1 MKPQRLTPVLLVL
14 AVCMIGVTV
23 LEWLGRVHEAHY
35 EYIEVVEALASED
48 DGAEDDQSW
57 QSTAPLNET
66 HARARQLMRRGDVL
80 EALQH
85 YAEVSLRHVGSVP
98 LMCEMAYVLRQA
110 DRCEEAAAL
119 AEQAVVLAPTDGAV
133 QLSHALSQ
141 RCLGADAATRAA
153 FEAAVAARPN
163 HHVTRLAYG
172 SYLRDVGELDA
183 AIRVLEPASLA
194 GSNEER
200 ARANAL
206 LGRCLFE
213 RGDRTPAIAAMADA
227 IERAPS
233 SVGIWLSVARTFVAS
248 DAEADL
254 ALALEHA
261 ERAVR
266 LAPSSAPARSVLA
279 RSREKRG
286 DRLGAIAA
294 YRMAAQLDPTYVYV
308 RERLVRLALDEEEFE
323 LASRVAGELLEIEP
337 NNGEMHVLAGLAA
350 AKRGEVDEARTAY
363 LRAVEV
369 SEGAASDA
377 QYQLGLLERDAGRV
391 DAARAAFEAAIAQAP
406 SFDNA
411 WNELGVVHFELE
423 EYERAEA
430 AFRQAIAI
438 RPDFAAAWSNLGRSL
453 AAHGAYME
461 AVGAYIRARDADP
474 SDRVTRLRLAIAQ
487 RRSGDAPAAIAT
499 YQALVR
505 DEPRYVS
512 AWYNLG
518 LTLAAEE
525 REEEASRAFRNALA
539 IDPEHRSSLISL
551 GRLDVSA
558 GRLEDAIARLSR
570 ALDQR
575 PDDSALRVT
584 LGEALRDAGDR
595 EACAR
600 EAALLVS
607 QGANLE
613 EARVLQ
619 RDCGVAVGD

>member
-1 MKPQRLTPVLLVL
+1 MKAQRLTPVLLVL
-14 AVCMIGVTV
+14 VAAMIGVTV

-35 EYIEVVEALASED
+35 EYIDVSEPLATED
-48 DGAEDDQSW
+48 EGTEDDQSW
-57 QSTAPLNET
+57 QSTEPLNDT

-85 YAEVSLRHVGSVP
+85 YVEVSLRHGSSVP

-110 DRCEEAAAL
+110 DRCDEASAL
-119 AEQAVVLAPTDGAV
+119 SARAVALAPTDGAV

-141 RCLGADAATRAA
+141 RCLGNDAETRAA
-153 FEAAVAARPN
+153 FEAALAARPN
-163 HHVTRLAYG
+163 HSVTRVAYG
-172 SYLRDVGELDA
+172 SYLRDADELDA
-183 AIRVLEPASLA
+183 AIRVLEPASAA

-213 RGDRTPAIAAMADA
+213 RGDRSPAIVAMADA
-227 IERAPS
+227 IERAPA
-233 SVGIWLSVARTFVAS
+233 SVGIWLSVARTYVAS
-248 DAEADL
+248 DEPEDL
-254 ALALEHA
+254 QLALEHA

-279 RSREKRG
+279 RSKEKLG
-286 DRLGAIAA
+286 DRLGAIAS
-294 YRMAAQLDPTYVYV
+294 YRAAAQLDLGYVYV
-308 RERLVRLALDEEEFE
+308 RERLVRLALEEEEFE
-323 LASRVAGELLEIEP
+323 LASRVAAELLEIEP
-337 NNGEMHVLAGLAA
+337 DNAEVHVLSGLAA
-350 AKRGEVDEARTAY
+350 ARREQVDEARAAFE
-363 LRAVEV
+363 RAIEV
-369 SEGAASDA
+369 SQGEQVDA
-377 QYQLGLLERDAGRV
+377 YYQLGLLEQEAGRISE
-391 DAARAAFEAAIAQAP
+391 ARTAFEAAIAQDP
-406 SFDNA
+406 SFDAA
-411 WNELGVVHFELE
+411 WNDLGLVHFELE

-430 AFRQAIAI
+430 AFRQAIAL

-453 AAHGAYME
+453 ASHGAYQD

-518 LTLAAEE
+518 LTLAGE
-525 REEEASRAFRNALA
+525 RRDEEAARAFRNALA
-539 IDPEHRSSLISL
+539 IDPDHRSSLISL

-558 GRLEDAIARLSR
+558 GRFEEAIARFTR
-570 ALDQR
+570 ALDQQ
-575 PDDSALRVT
+575 PDDASLRVS

-613 EARVLQ
+613 EARALQ
-619 RDCGVAVGD
+619 RDCGVATGD